1 MSEPGLVWHL
11 QRAIG
16 CEVCG
21 LLNGNAIDGQSRC
34 ARCGSRLHERKP
46 ESLSRS
52 WAYLLAGIVLYLPAN
67 LFPVLQTTSLTG
79 VETHTILGGV
89 AELWMD
95 DSRVLALL
103 VFFASILVPIV
114 KMLVTGALLV
124 SVHRRSAWELRK
136 RTELYRLIELIGRWS
151 MLDIY
156 VVALLVALV
165 RMQSVATIQAGPG
178 ALAFGAVVVLTM
190 LSAQSFDPRLMW
202 DSAGTNGKR

>member
-1 MSEPGLVWHL
+1 MSESGPDWHRP
-11 QRAIG
+11 QPIG

-21 LLNGNAIDGQSRC
+21 LLNGNALDGSSRC
-34 ARCGSRLHERKP
+34 ARCGSRLHARKH
-46 ESLSRS
+46 ESMSRS
-52 WAYLLAGIVLYLPAN
+52 WAYLLAGIALYLPAN
-67 LFPVLQTTSLTG
+67 MYPVLRTTSLTG
-79 VETHTILGGV
+79 VESHTIIGGV

-103 VFFASILVPIV
+103 VFFASILVPII
-114 KMLVTGALLV
+114 KMLVTGALLI
-124 SVHRRSAWELRK
+124 SVHRRSAWQLRH

-165 RMQSVATIQAGPG
+165 RLQSVATIQAGPG

-202 DSAGTNGKR
+202 DAAGANGKR